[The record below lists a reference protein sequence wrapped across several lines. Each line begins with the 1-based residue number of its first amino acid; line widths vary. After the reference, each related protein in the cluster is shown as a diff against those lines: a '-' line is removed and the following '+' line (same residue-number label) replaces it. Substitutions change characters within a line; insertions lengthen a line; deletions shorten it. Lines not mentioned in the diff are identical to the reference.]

1 MKTKEQLNASL
12 EAIFQK
18 IEDWEEDLKLDGK
31 NIQSAIVEQPSLVAY
46 YDQISVDA
54 SYVVDYME
62 MQLKK
67 VRAERI
73 KFIKE
78 NFAKDYTDTAI
89 NRVVEGD
96 KEYNKTYALLLEARS
111 VHDRC
116 KAIVDAFRQ
125 RAYCLNN
132 LVKIYENELHNITIR
147 L

>member
-1 MKTKEQLNASL
+1 MKTKEQLDASL
-12 EAIFQK
+12 ESISNR
-18 IEDWEEDLKLDGK
+18 IEDWETDLNLDGK

-46 YDQISVDA
+46 YDQVSVDA

-78 NFAKDYTDTAI
+78 TFAKDYTDTAI

-96 KEYNKTYALLLEARS
+96 KEYNKTYALLLEARA
-111 VHDRC
+111 VQDRC

-132 LVKIYENELHNITIR
+132 LVKVYEHELYNITIR

>member
-1 MKTKEQLNASL
+1 MKTKEQLNTSL
-12 EAIFQK
+12 EVIFQK
-18 IEDWEEDLKLDGK
+18 IENWEEDLKLDGK

-111 VHDRC
+111 AHDRC

-132 LVKIYENELHNITIR
+132 LVKIYENELYNITIR

>member
-132 LVKIYENELHNITIR
+132 LVKIYENELYNITIR

>member
-1 MKTKEQLNASL
+1 MKTKEQLDTSL
-12 EAIFQK
+12 EVIFQK
-18 IEDWEEDLKLDGK
+18 IENWEEDLKLDGK

-132 LVKIYENELHNITIR
+132 LVKIYENELYNITIR

>member
-1 MKTKEQLNASL
+1 MKTKEQLDASL
-12 EAIFQK
+12 ESISNR
-18 IEDWEEDLKLDGK
+18 IEDWETDLNLDGK

-46 YDQISVDA
+46 YDQVSVDA

-78 NFAKDYTDTAI
+78 TFAKDYTDTAI

-96 KEYNKTYALLLEARS
+96 KEYNKTYALLLEARA

-132 LVKIYENELHNITIR
+132 LVKVYEHELYNITIR

>member
-1 MKTKEQLNASL
+1 MKTKEQLNTSL
-12 EAIFQK
+12 EVIFQK
-18 IEDWEEDLKLDGK
+18 IENWEEDLKLDGK

-78 NFAKDYTDTAI
+78 NFHKVSCI
-89 NRVVEGD
+89 VE
-96 KEYNKTYALLLEARS
+96 S
-111 VHDRC
+111 IH
-116 KAIVDAFRQ
+116 
-125 RAYCLNN
+125 
-132 LVKIYENELHNITIR
+132 NELFRIFR